1 MNLNKCKADEVT
13 EESLTVKIEPCSEAS
28 SGSCSASDIPVESP
42 RTNTSAV
49 DPPHSETEP
58 VEASA
63 SVSKKGKVK
72 SNKGRHGDPRMH
84 RAVAARLMNPE
95 LSLLESLI
103 EGGFSFPDGTE
114 GSGKSD
120 RNIYDSDRVLL
131 CQRKNQLSRRLRLAK
146 KRQQATRAE
155 VGIYPPGI
163 GQQDSNNDS
172 RSLQN
177 MLLNGQLPNV
187 PGGSIQNML
196 QNGQL
201 PNVSSGRGP
210 NVDGNNEMP
219 MMPPQ
224 FGMFVGQGGPS
235 GLDQTSFQGQD
246 PSKNQMP
253 KNNFEQYLQLAS
265 RSMGLRPEQ
274 LHALQF
280 SGSMGFPGYPAT
292 NPFQQFALAQQ
303 SQNFLAS
310 MDPNGMNNSNGLQQ
324 QNIQMQPIMPM
335 PGSIGAPV
343 PAQMTNDVSR
353 FLMNR
358 SMLLNGTH
366 NQEQPAENKSA

>member
-1 MNLNKCKADEVT
+1 MNLNKRKADEVT
-13 EESLTVKIEPCSEAS
+13 EGSLTVRIEPRSDS
-28 SGSCSASDIPVESP
+28 SSADIPVESP
-42 RTNTSAV
+42 RADTSAV

-63 SVSKKGKVK
+63 SISKKGKVK

-103 EGGFSFPDGTE
+103 EGGFIFPDGTE

-163 GQQDSNNDS
+163 GQEDSKNDS

-201 PNVSSGRGP
+201 PNVSGGRGP
-210 NVDGNNEMP
+210 NVDGNSEMP
-219 MMPPQ
+219 MIPPQ
-224 FGMFVGQGGPS
+224 FGMFAGQGGPP
-235 GLDQTSFQGQD
+235 GLDPTSFQGQD

-253 KNNFEQYLQLAS
+253 K
-265 RSMGLRPEQ
+265 
-274 LHALQF
+274 
-280 SGSMGFPGYPAT
+280 
-292 NPFQQFALAQQ
+292 
-303 SQNFLAS
+303 
-310 MDPNGMNNSNGLQQ
+310 
-324 QNIQMQPIMPM
+324 
-335 PGSIGAPV
+335 
-343 PAQMTNDVSR
+343 
-353 FLMNR
+353 
-358 SMLLNGTH
+358 
-366 NQEQPAENKSA
+366 K